1 MVGGSDASTATV
13 RVGEESPSDEAGP
26 GSIDGDIS
34 VSVDDRQEKL
44 EMIILFQASS
54 LAAFSA
60 SSWVPNT
67 DLQGFSAGAES
78 CMHM

>member
-44 EMIILFQASS
+44 EMIILFQAS
-54 LAAFSA
+54 
-60 SSWVPNT
+60 
-67 DLQGFSAGAES
+67 
-78 CMHM
+78 